1 MKLNHPPVMETSAG
15 GGIAAQRAVV
25 GCMTSKTS

>member
-15 GGIAAQRAVV
+15 GGIAAQPALV
-25 GCMTSKTS
+25 GYMTLKTS